1 MALTE
6 EDVRIAYAASK
17 ITTGNNRSNSGRVAL
32 WLEASV
38 DDVNQIIDQYSLPI
52 KKTAA
57 ISHFS
62 LLIFLRN
69 KYLMTNKAGRKSKM
83 ISCPL
88 YYLLLVME
96 AFFVSIKELLITLFN
111 T

>member
-32 WLEASV
+32 WLEALV

-57 ISHFS
+57 ISHF
-62 LLIFLRN
+62 
-69 KYLMTNKAGRKSKM
+69 
-83 ISCPL
+83 
-88 YYLLLVME
+88 
-96 AFFVSIKELLITLFN
+96 
-111 T
+111 

>member
-32 WLEASV
+32 WLETSV

-52 KKTAA
+52 KNGGNFA
-57 ISHFS
+57 
-62 LLIFLRN
+62 LLASDFLRN
-69 KYLMTNKAGRKSKM
+69 KYLMTNITAKKSLS
-83 ISCPL
+83 ISWP
-88 YYLLLVME
+88 VI
-96 AFFVSIKELLITLFN
+96 FF
-111 T
+111 